1 MTMQREELL
10 PRIRRTVETV
20 LGHGDFEM
28 RDDLTATDVEAWDS
42 LTHMSIITGL
52 EKEFSVKFKLKE
64 INKLKN
70 MGSLIE
76 LIQAKLT
83 GA

>member
-1 MTMQREELL
+1 MNMQREELL

-28 RDDLTATDVEAWDS
+28 RDDLTAADVEGWDS

>member
-1 MTMQREELL
+1 MEREELI
-10 PRIRRTVETV
+10 PRIQRAISGV
-20 LGHGDFEM
+20 LGHTNFEM
-28 RDDLTATDVEAWDS
+28 RNDLTAADVEGWDS

-52 EKEFSVKFKLKE
+52 EKEFNVKFKLKE

-76 LIQAKLT
+76 LIQSKFSVA
-83 GA
+83 

>member
-1 MTMQREELL
+1 MQREELE
-10 PRIRRTVETV
+10 PRIRKTVEHV
-20 LGHGDFEM
+20 LGHGKFEM
-28 RDDLTATDVEAWDS
+28 KDELTATDVEGWDS
-42 LTHMSIITGL
+42 LTHMSIITEL

-76 LIQAKLT
+76 LIQSKLT
-83 GA
+83 GV

>member
-1 MTMQREELL
+1 MIMQREELIS
-10 PRIRRTVETV
+10 RIRTSVSNV
-20 LGHGDFEM
+20 LGHGNFEM
-28 RDDLTATDVEAWDS
+28 RDDLTATDVEGWDS

-52 EKEFSVKFKLKE
+52 EKEFGVKFKLKE

-76 LIQAKLT
+76 LIGSKLP
-83 GA
+83 

>member
-1 MTMQREELL
+1 MNMQREELL

-28 RDDLTATDVEAWDS
+28 RDDLTAADVEGWDS

-76 LIQAKLT
+76 LIQAKLA

>member
-1 MTMQREELL
+1 MNIQREELL

-28 RDDLTATDVEAWDS
+28 RDDLTAADVEGWDS

-52 EKEFSVKFKLKE
+52 EKEFNVKFKLKE

-76 LIQAKLT
+76 LIQSKLS

>member
-1 MTMQREELL
+1 MNMQREELL

-28 RDDLTATDVEAWDS
+28 RDDLTAADVEGWDS

-52 EKEFSVKFKLKE
+52 EKEFTVKFKLKE

-76 LIQAKLT
+76 LIQSKLS
-83 GA
+83 GD

>member
-1 MTMQREELL
+1 MQREELL

-28 RDDLTATDVEAWDS
+28 RDDLTAADVEGWDS

-52 EKEFSVKFKLKE
+52 EKEFNVKFKLKE

-76 LIQAKLT
+76 LIQSKLA